1 VSKIAHQHLERKAY
15 VYVRQSTMGQVERN
29 TESRERQYELAE
41 RAVELGWSAAE
52 VVVVDEDQGQS
63 AKSADQRDGF
73 QRLVAEVGLGRVGIV
88 LGIEV
93 SRLSRRNADWYGLL
107 DLCALTDT
115 LIADSDGIY
124 HPGLH
129 GDRLV
134 LGLKGTMSEA
144 ELHVLRARLRGGSL
158 HKAGK
163 GELRLPLPAGLEY
176 DEAARIRVAPDEAVA
191 NAIAT
196 VFSYFDQLQSARQVM
211 LRLLAEDRK
220 LPRRATSDRQVRWVA
235 ATYKAIHDILTNP
248 VFAGAYAYG
257 RKQTEHR
264 VENGVIRERQRRASR
279 EEWHV
284 CIEDHHPGY
293 ITFERYVSNQQRLR
307 ANWRP
312 PRGEGGGAARE
323 GRALLQG
330 LIRCGRCGRKMQVGY
345 SGKTLVPNYSCVRG
359 SQLYGTK
366 RCQSVGG
373 RRIEQVVL
381 DAVFQAL
388 RPAGIDATLRA
399 LEHATSDHATRV
411 RSAELELERAQIH
424 AERARRQFD
433 ACEPENRLVA
443 RTLEREWEQRLS
455 AVRAA
460 ERGVADV
467 AAKHPDPLSDEE
479 IAWCRRA
486 GADLRKVFDAPSTT
500 DRERKQLLRAIL
512 TDVVVTVD
520 RASDEHTAELRVVWE
535 GGQVT
540 EHSVSLPR
548 TGSHTR
554 CTDQDTIALVRQLAE
569 QYPDKQIAAILA
581 RQRRRTGAGNAFTAH
596 RVAGLRA
603 HHKIPAAPVRATA
616 HDGDVVTIAKAASEL
631 GVSTATVHRWLREG
645 FITGE
650 QITPGAPWQI
660 RLTPELRARVCE
672 HPPDGW
678 LPLAQAAQ
686 ALGVA
691 RQTVLHKVQRG
702 DLAAVYVHNGKRKGL
717 RIQVKHDQ
725 AGLFEKAIREET
737 QC

>member
-1 VSKIAHQHLERKAY
+1 VSRVEPQHLKRRAY
-15 VYVRQSTMGQVERN
+15 VYVRQSTVAQVERN
-29 TESRERQYELAE
+29 TESRERQYELVD
-41 RAVELGWSAAE
+41 RAVELGWRAGE
-52 VVVVDEDQGQS
+52 VVVVDEDQGRS
-63 AKSADQRDGF
+63 GRSADGRDGF
-73 QRLVAEVGLGRVGIV
+73 GRLVADVGLGRVGIV

-93 SRLSRRNADWYGLL
+93 SRLARNNAAWYQLL

-115 LIADSDGIY
+115 LIADSDGVY
-124 HPGLH
+124 HPALH
-129 GDRLV
+129 NDRLV

-158 HKAGK
+158 HKAAK
-163 GELRLPLPAGLEY
+163 GELRLPLPAGYEY
-176 DEAARIRVAPDEAVA
+176 DETGLVRITPDEAVA
-191 NAIAT
+191 DAIAT

-211 LRLLAEDRK
+211 LRLIEEQRK
-220 LPRRATSDRQVRWVA
+220 LPRRATTDRQARWA
-235 ATYKAIHDILTNP
+235 EPTYKAIHDILTNP
-248 VFAGAYAYG
+248 VYAGAYAYG
-257 RKQTEHR
+257 RKQTERR
-264 VENGVIRERQRRASR
+264 VTDGVVRERVRRAPR

-284 CIEDHHPGY
+284 LIENHHPGY
-293 ITFERYVSNQQRLR
+293 ITFARYVANQQRLR

-330 LIRCGRCGRKMQVGY
+330 LIRCGRCGRRMQVGY

-359 SQLYGTK
+359 NQLYGTE

-373 RRIEQVVL
+373 RRIEHVVL
-381 DAVFQAL
+381 DAVFEAL
-388 RPAGIDATLRA
+388 QPAGIEATLRA
-399 LEHATSDHATRV
+399 LEQADGDHQARV

-443 RTLEREWEQRLS
+443 RTLEREWEQRLT

-460 ERGVADV
+460 ERNLAEVT
-467 AAKHPDPLSDEE
+467 AKRPDPLTSEE

-486 GADLRKVFDAPSTT
+486 GADLRKVFDAPTTT

-512 TDVVVTVD
+512 TDVIVTVD
-520 RASDEHTAELRVVWE
+520 RGAEQHTAALRVAWE

-540 EHSVSLPR
+540 EHTVTLPR

-569 QYPDKQIAAILA
+569 RHPDRQIAAILA
-581 RQRRRTGAGNAFTAH
+581 RQGRRTGAGNPFTAH

-603 HHKIPAAPVRATA
+603 HHNIPACPVRATSD
-616 HDGDVVTIAKAASEL
+616 DGEVVTIAKAAGEL

-660 RLTPELRARVCE
+660 RLTDDLRARVRE
-672 HPPDGW
+672 QAPDGW
-678 LPLAQAAQ
+678 LPLAAAAE

-702 DLAAVYVHNGKRKGL
+702 ELAAVYVHRGMRKGL
-717 RIQVKHDQ
+717 RIQVKPDQ
-725 AGLFEKAIREET
+725 AGLFENDIR
-737 QC
+737 